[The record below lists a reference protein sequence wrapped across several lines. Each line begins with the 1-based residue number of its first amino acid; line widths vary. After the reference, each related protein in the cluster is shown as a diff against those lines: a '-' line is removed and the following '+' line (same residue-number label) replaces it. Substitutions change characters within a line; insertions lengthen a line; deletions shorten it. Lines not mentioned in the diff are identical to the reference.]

1 MCVCVCVSN
10 IRVFVCISR
19 NSGDIIKME
28 WSGFHFLFE
37 KSLFFFLDRHALWC
51 NRMLLHS
58 PFFFFLFLSRV
69 QAYYTNVLPIPF
81 KHLHPSFLLEKKKNP
96 KIWESVYVLR
106 QFGSCYVE
114 TSFYFIY
121 FPFSFLRIIRN
132 SRCGLTR
139 HRFQRI
145 QDCAQCPCLS
155 LLIASRN
162 HSLTPPPNTHK
173 NY

>member
-81 KHLHPSFLLEKKKNP
+81 KHLHPSFLLEKKKP
-96 KIWESVYVLR
+96 KNLRKRLRFTPIWFVLCRNKFLFYLFSVFFSPNYPK
-106 QFGSCYVE
+106 FTMWSN
-114 TSFYFIY
+114 TSSIPTNSRLCAMSV
-121 FPFSFLRIIRN
+121 PFSLNR
-132 SRCGLTR
+132 
-139 HRFQRI
+139 
-145 QDCAQCPCLS
+145 LS
-155 LLIASRN
+155 QSFANPS
-162 HSLTPPPNTHK
+162 P
-173 NY
+173 